1 MRVFWPGGKHMQN
14 NFQDCQEFA
23 KQILAIPASSSSSE
37 RLFSLAGLFDT
48 VRRGALK
55 LETLEVLTLLKANK
69 QLILDYKIDIDNYE
83 DEEMETD
90 TSDDDATQESSVEES
105 EDDTE
110 DDIDII
116 SESDSDGGGDSPSK
130 ALE

>member
-1 MRVFWPGGKHMQN
+1 MRS
-14 NFQDCQEFA
+14 EFA

-55 LETLEVLTLLKANK
+55 LETLDLEVLTLLKANK

-105 EDDTE
+105 EDD
-110 DDIDII
+110 IDIT

>member
-1 MRVFWPGGKHMQN
+1 MQN

-69 QLILDYKIDIDNYE
+69 QMILDYKIDIDNYE

-90 TSDDDATQESSVEES
+90 TSDDDATQESYVEES
-105 EDDTE
+105 EDD
-110 DDIDII
+110 IDIT

>member
-1 MRVFWPGGKHMQN
+1 MQN

-90 TSDDDATQESSVEES
+90 TSDDDATQESYVEES
-105 EDDTE
+105 EDD
-110 DDIDII
+110 IDIT

>member
-1 MRVFWPGGKHMQN
+1 MQN

-69 QLILDYKIDIDNYE
+69 QMILDYKIDIDNYE

-105 EDDTE
+105 EDD
-110 DDIDII
+110 IDIT

>member
-1 MRVFWPGGKHMQN
+1 MQN

-90 TSDDDATQESSVEES
+90 TSDDDATQESYVEES
-105 EDDTE
+105 EDD
-110 DDIDII
+110 IDIT
-116 SESDSDGGGDSPSK
+116 SESDSDGGADSPSK

>member
-1 MRVFWPGGKHMQN
+1 MQN

-110 DDIDII
+110 DDIDIT

>member
-1 MRVFWPGGKHMQN
+1 MQN
-14 NFQDCQEFA
+14 NFQDCQFA

-83 DEEMETD
+83 DEEMEAD
-90 TSDDDATQESSVEES
+90 TIDDDATQESSVEES

-110 DDIDII
+110 DDIDIT